1 MTQLTMDQR
10 DLIATLQEYR
20 KEHFLTLDDL
30 AQQLEVSST
39 LLSQLMNFKYS
50 GNTDEHIRRIY
61 DWLMPKVR
69 PDSLDVVRTETF
81 ESLLLYFDDAYKTQ
95 SIYCITGKSGFGKT
109 VAGRFYEKTHLRAHW
124 VSGRVN
130 MGPKNLME
138 EIVRAAK
145 IRVGKAQSV
154 YALQNRIQEH
164 FAARAA
170 LLIVDEA
177 DKLRTAALDAVRE
190 LYDAV
195 PCGLVLIGEPALSN
209 KLLTADRNGL
219 SLDRLYS
226 RIDEFVEVDEISRDD
241 VSMFLKDFGISKIKS
256 KEAFDYLVNSIN
268 KRGGYR
274 RLQKISRRLTAAMA
288 VGEHRDYVTKE
299 ELIDILSKFPA

>member
-1 MTQLTMDQR
+1 MNTLTMDHR
-10 DLIATLQEYR
+10 DIVATLQDFR
-20 KEHFLTLDDL
+20 KEHFLTLNDV
-30 AQQLEVSST
+30 AQQLDMSEAT
-39 LLSQLMNFKYS
+39 LSQIMNMKYT
-50 GNTDEHIRRIY
+50 GDTDSFLRRIY
-61 DWLMPKVR
+61 EWLMPKVR
-69 PDSLDVVRTETF
+69 PDSLDVVPTKTF

-109 VAGRFYEKTHLRAHW
+109 VAGRFYAKTHLRAYW
-124 VSGRVN
+124 ISGRVN

-138 EIVRAAK
+138 EIVKSAK
-145 IRVGKAQSV
+145 IRIGKAQSV
-154 YALQNRIQEH
+154 YSLQNKIQEH

-177 DKLRTAALDAVRE
+177 DKLRTSALDAVRE
-190 LYDAV
+190 IYDAV
-195 PCGLVLIGEPALSN
+195 PTGLVLIGEPALST
-209 KLLTADRNGL
+209 KLLTPDRNGM

-226 RIDEFVEVDEISRDD
+226 RVDEFVDVDEISYED
-241 VSMFLKDFGISKIKS
+241 VRLFLKEFGIARIKS
-256 KEAFDYLVNSIN
+256 KEAFDYLVHSIN

-274 RLQKISRRLTAAMA
+274 RLSKISRRLTAAMA